1 MPVVTVT
8 QINKYLS
15 SVVRGD
21 RVLQG
26 IMIKGEISNFVCH
39 YKSGHLYFTLKDKES
54 MLKAI
59 MFAQTASRLKFVPE
73 DGMSVVVSGN
83 ITVYE
88 RDGVY
93 QINVTDI
100 IPEGIGKETAALEQL
115 KRELAKKGVF
125 DTAHKRS
132 LPAMPKKIGA
142 VTSLSGAA
150 VRDIINVLS
159 RRWPLCEVYAVNAIV
174 QGESAPDSICR
185 GIFRAEAAGCDV
197 IILGRGG
204 GSSEDLSA
212 FNTEKAVY
220 AVYNCK
226 VPVISAVGHETD
238 ISLTDLA
245 ADMRAPTPSAAAE
258 LVSVSAD
265 NLFGR
270 IDILEQKLQ
279 KAFSAVFLR
288 AEEKLYRTA
297 ARLAVQSPENRLALS
312 ENQIINLEKRCRL
325 ALYAYLRCFELQVNE
340 QIIYLESLSPLKVL
354 SRGYSL
360 VYSSDNLICSSD
372 KLKTDDKISIR
383 FEKGGAKA
391 KITDIW

>member
-132 LPAMPKKIGA
+132 L
-142 VTSLSGAA
+142 
-150 VRDIINVLS
+150 
-159 RRWPLCEVYAVNAIV
+159 
-174 QGESAPDSICR
+174 Q
-185 GIFRAEAAGCDV
+185 
-197 IILGRGG
+197 
-204 GSSEDLSA
+204 
-212 FNTEKAVY
+212 
-220 AVYNCK
+220 
-226 VPVISAVGHETD
+226 VP
-238 ISLTDLA
+238 
-245 ADMRAPTPSAAAE
+245 
-258 LVSVSAD
+258 
-265 NLFGR
+265 F
-270 IDILEQKLQ
+270 
-279 KAFSAVFLR
+279 
-288 AEEKLYRTA
+288 
-297 ARLAVQSPENRLALS
+297 
-312 ENQIINLEKRCRL
+312 
-325 ALYAYLRCFELQVNE
+325 
-340 QIIYLESLSPLKVL
+340 
-354 SRGYSL
+354 
-360 VYSSDNLICSSD
+360 
-372 KLKTDDKISIR
+372 
-383 FEKGGAKA
+383 
-391 KITDIW
+391 